1 MLRVAYSDTNRG
13 QHWVLSGRLAGPWV
27 DELRTFWRLV
37 RERAPCAPAVV
48 DLKDVTFVDE
58 AGKDL
63 LAEMQCAGA
72 KFVAAGVENNYLL
85 GTLDSKGGEK

>member
-58 AGKDL
+58 AGRGL
-63 LAEMQCAGA
+63 LAEIRSAGA
-72 KFVAAGVENNYLL
+72 AFVASGVENRHLL
-85 GTLDSKGGEK
+85 ATLDSKGGEK